1 MGLQKC
7 IVSQNPKSC
16 SSSSSV
22 TSGQWGHTQTEPRKE
37 EGSGQILK
45 WNIAGLQPDFSGFL
59 HFLTPFF
66 IWIMQAEVFVAET
79 QPYKKLFDIHS
90 PPQKKLFIWLF
101 CQHFGLKIK
110 CLIAQRFNMT
120 QQNVTLYLRI
130 FSYLSVL
137 MISETIR
144 LCKLL
149 KWPHQGALP
158 PDVKQ
163 NTCPIQAGQCEQNCL
178 VKPNTSTAKISIA
191 EQCFSNSW
199 NVQKF
204 SLYLMLVLLSF
215 YLKFSATSLL
225 HSETVAVDKNTSSM
239 VLGWQRWA
247 I

>member
-1 MGLQKC
+1 MKHSWATARLLRLPPFSHSFFYLDNASWSLCSRDTTLQE
-7 IVSQNPKSC
+7 IVWY
-16 SSSSSV
+16 
-22 TSGQWGHTQTEPRKE
+22 T
-37 EGSGQILK
+37 L
-45 WNIAGLQPDFSGFL
+45 
-59 HFLTPFF
+59 
-66 IWIMQAEVFVAET
+66 
-79 QPYKKLFDIHS
+79 
-90 PPQKKLFIWLF
+90 PPPKKLFIWLF